1 MLKKILHLLIGI
13 LVAAVFV
20 WLSVREVDTGEVL
33 KSITETRFWW
43 VIPFAMVVLLS
54 NFLRAERW
62 KMVLDDE
69 TGGNVSR
76 RVVFSGL
83 MYSLS
88 ANILIP
94 RAGEVLRAVYVAR
107 HTGIETTRLFGTV
120 ILERLIDLL
129 IMLFMLLVTV
139 LLLVTDQSLIEQVFG
154 AEGADYIRIISSGAG
169 LLIIGAGLVVVV
181 LGFLWLKFFR
191 GAAGLGWKNGL
202 GAGQPEG
209 PDAWRSSG
217 PGMTQEQI
225 DTSQPAGNGAGDSVT
240 SKPRSMF
247 KSFVRGLIS
256 LRNLR
261 NWPLFI
267 LYSVLI
273 WAGYVVMSLL
283 PFWAFGFIETLG
295 FGWEQAFVIT
305 VVGAVGVMLPS
316 PGGIGTYHYL
326 VQQALVVL
334 YGVPVVAGL
343 AYATV
348 NHLANLLTI
357 IVVTAVV
364 FMFTSVSRPNKEEEQ
379 SIPFTELMR

>member
-1 MLKKILHLLIGI
+1 MAKKFFHLLVGL

-20 WLSVREVDTGEVL
+20 WLSIREIDTGEVF
-33 KSITETRFWW
+33 KSITETSFWW
-43 VIPFAMVVLLS
+43 AIPFAVVVLLS

-107 HTGIETTRLFGTV
+107 KTGIETTRLFGTV

-139 LLLVTDQSLIEQVFG
+139 LLLITDQNLIEQVFG
-154 AEGADYIRIISSGAG
+154 TEGADYIRFLSSATGLFVIGSVIVAIISG
-169 LLIIGAGLVVVV
+169 LI
-181 LGFLWLKFFR
+181 WLKYFR
-191 GAAGLGWKNGL
+191 RSDSAPTSSSESSEKPKKANAPYLAGSLKT
-202 GAGQPEG
+202 P
-209 PDAWRSSG
+209 
-217 PGMTQEQI
+217 I
-225 DTSQPAGNGAGDSVT
+225 
-240 SKPRSMF
+240 SKPVSMIR
-247 KSFVRGLIS
+247 SFVRGLIS

-283 PFWAFGFIETLG
+283 PFWAFGFTENLG
-295 FGWEQAFVIT
+295 FGWEHAFVVT

-326 VQQALVVL
+326 VQQGLVVL
-334 YGVPVVAGL
+334 YGVPAVAGL

-357 IVVTAVV
+357 IVTTAIVYMLISVTE
-364 FMFTSVSRPNKEEEQ
+364 SNKGKRPA
-379 SIPFTELMR
+379 IPFTELMR

>member
-1 MLKKILHLLIGI
+1 MVKKLLHLFIGI
-13 LVAAVFV
+13 LVAAVFI
-20 WLSVREVDTGEVL
+20 WLSVRDIDTSEVL
-33 KSITETRFWW
+33 KSITEASFWW
-43 VIPFAMVVLLS
+43 VIPFVLVVLGS

-76 RVVFSGL
+76 SVVFSGL

-107 HTGIETTRLFGTV
+107 NTGIETTRLFGTV

-129 IMLFMLLVTV
+129 IMLIMLLVTV
-139 LLLVTDQSLIEQVFG
+139 LLLVTDLSLIEQVFG
-154 AEGADYIRIISSGAG
+154 TEGADYIRFISSGTG
-169 LLIIGAGLVVVV
+169 LLILGGGMVV
-181 LGFLWLKFFR
+181 LLLGLLWLKFFR
-191 GAAGLGWKNGL
+191 AKDGSGKKSGQKSGSDLAESLGSLKT
-202 GAGQPEG
+202 P
-209 PDAWRSSG
+209 
-217 PGMTQEQI
+217 
-225 DTSQPAGNGAGDSVT
+225 V
-240 SKPRSMF
+240 SKPVSMMR
-247 KSFVRGLIS
+247 SFVRGLIS

-283 PFWAFGFIETLG
+283 PFYAFGLVESLG

-326 VQQALVVL
+326 VQQGLVVL
-334 YGVPVVAGL
+334 YAVPAVTGL
-343 AYATV
+343 AYATI

-357 IVVTAVV
+357 IVTTAIVYLFVT
-364 FMFTSVSRPNKEEEQ
+364 VSNQNKVKGKA
-379 SIPFTELMR
+379 IPFTELMR